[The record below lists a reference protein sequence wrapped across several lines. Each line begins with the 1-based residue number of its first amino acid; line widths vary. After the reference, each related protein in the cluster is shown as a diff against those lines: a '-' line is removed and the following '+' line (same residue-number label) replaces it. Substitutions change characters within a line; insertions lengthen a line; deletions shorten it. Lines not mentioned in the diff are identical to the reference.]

1 MFHCPEND
9 IHSIYLDG
17 ELPENFVKDY
27 EEHVA
32 SCDKCRAKLEKLKAV
47 RAVFAAD
54 SKSLDVDAVFKAQ
67 SFERLQSRLRFSR
80 VVKASEPN
88 KNIVRMKTFVPLA
101 AAAAA
106 VIFAFFVPI
115 RMNGAG
121 AVKGVDESVLAV
133 SNIKA
138 QKPIADSGIIV
149 NGGIQQV
156 SFDKKAEPSL
166 AIKASDF
173 ESLKSENEAAPDG
186 MTISVT
192 KLSNLNSISAS
203 NVSNVAPARLDVW
216 DILK

>member
-17 ELPENFVKDY
+17 ELPINFQKEY
-27 EEHVA
+27 EAHLA
-32 SCDKCRAKLEKLKAV
+32 SCPKCRAKLEKLKAV
-47 RAVFAAD
+47 HAAFAAD
-54 SKSLDVDAVFKAQ
+54 SKSLDVDAVFMAQ
-67 SFERLQSRLRFSR
+67 SFERLQSRMRFSR
-80 VVKASEPN
+80 VVKASEPS
-88 KNIVRMKTFVPLA
+88 KNIVRMRTFVPLA

-106 VIFAFFVPI
+106 IFALFVPL

-121 AVKGVDESVLAV
+121 NVKGVDESVLAV

-138 QKPIADSGIIV
+138 QKPIADNAIIV

-156 SFDKKAEPSL
+156 SFDKNAESQL

-173 ESLKSENEAAPDG
+173 ESLKSESESAPDG

>member
-17 ELPENFVKDY
+17 ELPINFVREY
-27 EEHVA
+27 EAHIA
-32 SCDKCRAKLEKLKAV
+32 SCERCRAKLEKLKAIHG
-47 RAVFAAD
+47 VFAAD
-54 SKSLDVDAVFKAQ
+54 SKSLDVDAVFQAQ
-67 SFERLQSRLRFSR
+67 SFERLQSRMRFSR

-88 KNIVRMKTFVPLA
+88 KNIVRMKTLVPLA

-106 VIFAFFVPI
+106 IFALFVPV
-115 RMNGAG
+115 RMNGA
-121 AVKGVDESVLAV
+121 ANYKGVDESVLAV
-133 SNIKA
+133 SSIKA

-156 SFDKKAEPSL
+156 SFDKNAESQL
-166 AIKASDF
+166 ALKASDF
-173 ESLKSENEAAPDG
+173 ESLKNEGDAAEDG

-192 KLSNLNSISAS
+192 KLSDMNSISAS
-203 NVSNVAPARLDVW
+203 NVSNVASPRLDVW

>member
-17 ELPENFVKDY
+17 ELPQNFVKDY
-27 EEHVA
+27 EEHLA
-32 SCDKCRAKLEKLKAV
+32 SCAKCRAKLEKLKAV
-47 RAVFAAD
+47 HAVFAAD
-54 SKSLDVDAVFKAQ
+54 SKSLDVDAVFRAQ
-67 SFERLQSRLRFSR
+67 SFDRLQSRMRFSR

-106 VIFAFFVPI
+106 VFALIVPL
-115 RMNGAG
+115 RMNAAGGA
-121 AVKGVDESVLAV
+121 KGVDESVLAV
-133 SNIKA
+133 SSIKER
-138 QKPIADSGIIV
+138 KPIADSGIIV

-173 ESLKSENEAAPDG
+173 ESLKSENESAPDG

-203 NVSNVAPARLDVW
+203 NVSNVASPRLDVW